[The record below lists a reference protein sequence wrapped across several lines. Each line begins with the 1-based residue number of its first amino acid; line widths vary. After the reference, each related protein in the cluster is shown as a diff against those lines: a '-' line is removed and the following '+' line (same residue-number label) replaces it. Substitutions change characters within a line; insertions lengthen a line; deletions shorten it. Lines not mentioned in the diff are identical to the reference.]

1 MRLWHIL
8 GFSGPQAH
16 PEPEA
21 ATGSELEQ
29 PAMAWLKPYGL
40 FSLPGA
46 CTDALARQREAAA
59 RLLEVLADL
68 DQAHEEFQQQE
79 QGKVVLGPLRP

>member
-1 MRLWHIL
+1 MGH
-8 GFSGPQAH
+8 QAH
-16 PEPEA
+16 PESEEA
-21 ATGSELEQ
+21 TESELEQ
-29 PAMAWLKPYGL
+29 PAVAWLKHYGLL

-59 RLLEVLADL
+59 RLLKVLTDL

-79 QGKVVLGPLRP
+79 QGKVVSGPLRP